1 VRQLT
6 NQLEFLK
13 AQLAS
18 EQATIVEIKAANEVD
33 LRKVDDLRVE
43 FRLKMQEADKRREE
57 VRAYA

>member
-6 NQLEFLK
+6 NKLEFLK

-33 LRKVDDLRVE
+33 LHKVDDLRVE